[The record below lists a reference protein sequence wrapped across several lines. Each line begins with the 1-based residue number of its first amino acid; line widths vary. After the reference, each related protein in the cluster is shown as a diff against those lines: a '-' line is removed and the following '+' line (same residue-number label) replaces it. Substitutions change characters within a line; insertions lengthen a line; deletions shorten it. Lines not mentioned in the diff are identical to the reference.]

1 MGNERLGRLTHASSR
16 IALFHFDLSSN
27 GYIRPAKSFLLIK
40 KTNARTNICSK
51 ARLENTIFMVL
62 RQQIANS

>member
-1 MGNERLGRLTHASSR
+1 MGNERLDRLTHASSR
-16 IALFHFDLSSN
+16 IALFDLSSN

-40 KTNARTNICSK
+40 KTNGRTNICSK
-51 ARLENTIFMVL
+51 TRLENTIFVVL